1 MTATPFIC
9 PNSLADIQS
18 SATELQAIAL
28 DWVGMEQ
35 IDLPLEFEGRQ
46 VSAKVDAGINLL
58 NNEMAAKGIHMSRLY
73 MLLDSLTEGEVT
85 PQKVREVLNAF
96 LASHE
101 GQSSDASIT
110 ITSEL
115 LLSRKSLNSN
125 HYGWKAYPL
134 HIFATAGKSSAVRMR
149 VGIPYASTCP
159 NSAALSRQVAQ
170 HEFRKQ
176 FGQRIDRLPIEE
188 VIEWLGEKGLP
199 ATPHSQ
205 RSWAWIEVELKP
217 NGATFPLRYVIELC
231 EAALGTAV
239 QTVVKRSDEQAFALA
254 CGQNLMFCED
264 AARLLYRSF
273 ENEKA
278 FNAFD
283 IRVEHQESLHAHNAV
298 AKVSWKDTGVVT

>member
-1 MTATPFIC
+1 MTATSSLC
-9 PNSLADIQS
+9 PQSLADIQS
-18 SATELQAIAL
+18 SSSELQSIAL

-58 NNEMAAKGIHMSRLY
+58 NNDMAAKGIHMSRLY
-73 MLLDSLTEGEVT
+73 MLLDSLTEGEVS
-85 PQKVREVLNAF
+85 PQRIRDVLNAF
-96 LASHE
+96 LSSHD
-101 GQSSDASIT
+101 GQSSEASLT

-125 HYGWKAYPL
+125 HYGWKAYPVQVS
-134 HIFATAGKSSAVRMR
+134 AKAGQSNAIRMK

-170 HEFRKQ
+170 LEFRKMFSQ
-176 FGQRIDRLPIEE
+176 QREHLTAED
-188 VIEWLGEKGLP
+188 VIEWLGQHGLP

-205 RSWAWIEVELKP
+205 RSWAWVDVELSP
-217 NGATFPLRYVIELC
+217 DSSAFPLRYVIELC
-231 EAALGTAV
+231 EMALGTAV

-264 AARLLYRSF
+264 AARLLF
-273 ENEKA
+273 QCLENEKL
-278 FNAFD
+278 FSAFD

-298 AKVSWKDTGVVT
+298 AKVSWKEKKHVA